1 MKILKT
7 LLLFTMLQAGAVFAA
22 GHAFTQTEF
31 DALNK
36 AGKPIVV
43 HVHADWCPTCRA
55 QDPILSTLIKDP
67 AFKDVN
73 FLQVD
78 FDAQKDIVKAFKVS
92 QQSTLIVFKG
102 GKEQARSTGD
112 TQKPGITG
120 LVKKAL

>member
-1 MKILKT
+1 MKTLKT
-7 LLLFTMLQAGAVFAA
+7 LLLLTLLHAGAVLAA
-22 GHAFTQTEF
+22 GHAFTQAEF

-36 AGKPIVV
+36 AGKPVVV

-55 QDPILSTLIKDP
+55 QDPILSSLIKDP
-67 AFKDVN
+67 VYKDVH

-78 FDAQKDIVKAFKVS
+78 FDAQKDIVKAFRVT

-112 TQKPGITG
+112 TQKPALTA
-120 LVKKAL
+120 LVKQAL

>member
-7 LLLFTMLQAGAVFAA
+7 VLLFAMLHAGAVFAA
-22 GHAFTQTEF
+22 GHAFTQAEF

-36 AGKPIVV
+36 AGKPVVV

-67 AFKDVN
+67 EFKDVN

-78 FDAQKDIVKAFKVS
+78 FDAQKSIVKAFNVS

-112 TQKPGITG
+112 TQKPAITA